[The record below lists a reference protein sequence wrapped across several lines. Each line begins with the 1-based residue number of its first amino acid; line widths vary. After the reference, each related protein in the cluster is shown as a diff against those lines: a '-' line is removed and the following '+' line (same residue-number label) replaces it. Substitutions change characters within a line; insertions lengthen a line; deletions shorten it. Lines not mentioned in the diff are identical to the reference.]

1 MHVEELVSNYPR
13 LFHMAAADAWPSI
26 AAHGLLP
33 TRDIVATSALTGAER
48 AQIIDHQRRR
58 PVTFDHPVLGD
69 VTIRDQS
76 PLHRH
81 ILEAVLVDMTV
92 PEWLATLNDRV
103 YFWLHPKRLAAL
115 LRSRPNRSSEHDILT
130 VDTASLVAA
139 HHHQIRLSAINSGAT
154 QWPSAPRRGPDT
166 FRTIEQYPFTERRR
180 NRPLD
185 QAIAELAVI
194 GGVPDIAAHVVAVQ
208 RERAA

>member
-1 MHVEELVSNYPR
+1 VHAEELVRNYPR
-13 LFHMAAADAWPSI
+13 LFHMAAAGAWPSI
-26 AAHGLLP
+26 AAYGLLP
-33 TRDIVATSALTGAER
+33 MRDIVATSALTGA
-48 AQIIDHQRRR
+48 
-58 PVTFDHPVLGD
+58 
-69 VTIRDQS
+69 
-76 PLHRH
+76 RH

-92 PEWLATLNDRV
+92 PECLATLNDRV

-115 LRSRPNRSSEHDILT
+115 LRSRPNRSSEHDIMT

-154 QWPSAPRRGPDT
+154 QWPSAPQRGPDT

-194 GGVPDIAAHVVAVQ
+194 GGVPDIAAHVVDVQ